1 MSEHLAAAAKALGA
15 PEAVVRR
22 SAEARAKATGT
33 SVEAVLA
40 AWAGGGELPAA
51 APAPPPTQ
59 QAPPGPTAA
68 TPPPAPPE
76 LGAPAPG
83 PAPVPAAATPAA
95 EAGPIAPP
103 PPPATVGPEQA
114 IDHPVVVSVPTAGIL
129 ERTVSAIPRWMA
141 AAFLVLPAFGLLYLA
156 GDGGAIECRE
166 GGVVLAADR
175 VTGLPE
181 NCDGSPFQGRGTAG
195 GGGAQF
201 LARGAELYATCAG
214 CHGAGG
220 GGGVGPALNA
230 VLVDFGA
237 CGTQIEWVTLGSA
250 GWPGST
256 YGDLAKPKKG
266 GMPGFGSSL
275 TPEEIASVVT
285 YERVTFGGG
294 GLDEVLVD
302 CGLVA
307 EEEAGEGAPTE
318 VAPTETAP
326 TEAAPTG

>member
-1 MSEHLAAAAKALGA
+1 MSEHLAAAAKALSA

-33 SVEAVLA
+33 AVEAVLA
-40 AWAGGGELPAA
+40 AWAGGGRLPAA
-51 APAPPPTQ
+51 APDPPPTQ
-59 QAPPGPTAA
+59 QEPPRATIA

-76 LGAPAPG
+76 LAAPAPG
-83 PAPVPAAATPAA
+83 PAPVPAAAAPAT
-95 EAGPIAPP
+95 EAIPGPVAPP
-103 PPPATVGPEQA
+103 PPPAAVGPEQA
-114 IDHPVVVSVPTAGIL
+114 IDHPVVVSVRSAGIL

-141 AAFLVLPAFGLLYLA
+141 ATFLVLPAFGLLYLA
-156 GDGGAIECRE
+156 GDGGAVQCTE

-181 NCDGSPFQGRGTAG
+181 NCDGSPFEGRGTAG

-220 GGGVGPALNA
+220 GGGVGPALNT

-256 YGDLAKPKKG
+256 YGDLAKPKRG

-294 GLDEVLVD
+294 GLDEVVVD

-307 EEEAGEGAPTE
+307 AEEAGEGT
-318 VAPTETAP
+318 PTETAP
-326 TEAAPTG
+326 TEATPTG